1 MAPEEEPPEQIHT
14 TTPTCPIFINT
25 ISIRYTITHPSLI
38 HHIQS
43 TLPTVSTQTQSPNR
57 QHHSITPSS
66 SLLLMPSWSLS
77 PSLPYI
83 GVKVVTSFPE
93 NSSTNLPGIH
103 GSYILFDSITG
114 RTLAVIDGT
123 ELTLWRTSC
132 VCALGA
138 KFLAREDS
146 EVLLVVGAGALA
158 PHMVRAHLSVLPS
171 LKRVIVWNRTV
182 EKARDLVGKL
192 KEEMGSGR
200 VWFECGECLEES
212 VGVADVITCA
222 TNSRSALVKGE
233 ALKGG
238 AHVGLVGSFTPEMRE
253 CDDETVKRGRVFV
266 DCEGAMVEAGELVGA
281 FERGVLRSD
290 EIGGTL
296 VELIKGEKVGRRGPE
311 EITVFKS
318 VGSAVVDIVTAQLV
332 YESFL
337 HNSDL

>member
-1 MAPEEEPPEQIHT
+1 
-14 TTPTCPIFINT
+14 
-25 ISIRYTITHPSLI
+25 
-38 HHIQS
+38 
-43 TLPTVSTQTQSPNR
+43 
-57 QHHSITPSS
+57 
-66 SLLLMPSWSLS
+66 MPSWSLS

-83 GVKVVTSFPE
+83 GVKVVTTYPE
-93 NSSTNLPGIH
+93 NSTRNLPGIH
-103 GSYILFDSITG
+103 ASYILFDSITG
-114 RTLAVIDGT
+114 RTLAVVDGT

-158 PHMVRAHLSVLPS
+158 PHMVRAHLSVLPR
-171 LKRVIVWNRTV
+171 LKRVVVWNRTV
-182 EKARDLVGKL
+182 EKARDLVRKL
-192 KEEMGSGR
+192 KEEMGSVGDGGNG
-200 VWFECGECLEES
+200 VWFECGECLEEI

-238 AHVGLVGSFTPEMRE
+238 AHVGLVGSFTPAMRE

-266 DCEGAMVEAGELVGA
+266 DCEDAMVEAGELVGA
-281 FERGVLRSD
+281 FERGVLRAD

-296 VELIKGEKVGRRGPE
+296 VDLIKGEKIGRRGPE

-318 VGSAVVDIVTAQLV
+318 VGSAVVDIVSAQLV

-337 HNSDL
+337 HNSNL